1 MRFRNE
7 FYFLSNM
14 YPCKI
19 VYKDYVFNNAEA
31 FFQACKDGASA
42 RKFVGIDGF
51 TAKRL
56 GRTVKL
62 RPNWNEIRTRVMKRV
77 LIEKFRQNPDLMEK
91 LKSIKGPIVEDND
104 WNDTFWGC
112 CRGVGRNELGKIL
125 EEIRGGAL

>member
-7 FYFLSNM
+7 FAFLSNM

-42 RKFVGIDGF
+42 HKFVGIDGF

-77 LIEKFRQNPDLMEK
+77 LVEKFRQNPELMAK
-91 LKSIKGPIVEDND
+91 LKSVKGPIVEDND
-104 WNDTFWGC
+104 WNDTFWGR

-125 EEIRGGAL
+125 EEIRGV

>member
-7 FYFLSNM
+7 FAFLSNM

-42 RKFVGIDGF
+42 HKFVGIDGF

-77 LIEKFRQNPDLMEK
+77 LVEKFRQNPELMAK
-91 LKSIKGPIVEDND
+91 LKEVKGPIVEDND
-104 WNDTFWGC
+104 WNDTFWGR

-125 EEIRGGAL
+125 EEIRGAL